1 MAIATG
7 QGFCLRYI
15 VGENE
20 ISGYAGR
27 FPFAGVLLGSLFES
41 LGQGLIH
48 AARFEQDV
56 EVLEQ
61 ELFGFCIS
69 WGNSSQRLESCNL
82 ALRIINRTDWLD
94 LLGGLAIKE
103 TVRWFRG
110 VRMIEWV
117 RLDAIHAGLGVF
129 YKVYVIP
136 GHNSADRGNMADIAG
151 DPGQMLVQGLVLVLY
166 VGMAGF
172 AAQALR
178 RGFLGPSARIVHVG
192 KLVLFRL
199 VAINA
204 DHAPG
209 HMDIPLRRKIY
220 APLPPGTAGR
230 HFVATQAG
238 LA

>member
-82 ALRIINRTDWLD
+82 ALRIIITTANKHMNIGSFVLHSLHGKDRCTQ
-94 LLGGLAIKE
+94 
-103 TVRWFRG
+103 TQSP
-110 VRMIEWV
+110 
-117 RLDAIHAGLGVF
+117 DAI
-129 YKVYVIP
+129 
-136 GHNSADRGNMADIAG
+136 
-151 DPGQMLVQGLVLVLY
+151 
-166 VGMAGF
+166 
-172 AAQALR
+172 
-178 RGFLGPSARIVHVG
+178 
-192 KLVLFRL
+192 
-199 VAINA
+199 
-204 DHAPG
+204 
-209 HMDIPLRRKIY
+209 
-220 APLPPGTAGR
+220 
-230 HFVATQAG
+230 
-238 LA
+238 